1 MIEQLVFGQV
11 VQMPEAPNI
20 AREIVLGTG
29 MSVHTDAYSV
39 SRACATSFQ
48 AVANVAESLM
58 AGTIRA
64 GIAGGADSSSVLPIG
79 VSKKLA
85 RTLVDANKAR
95 TLGQR
100 LKLFSRLRLR
110 DLLPVPPAVA
120 EYSTGLRMGDTA
132 EQMAKTWGITREQ
145 QDALAHRS
153 HQLAAKAWE
162 EGKLASEVM
171 TAYVPPFR
179 EPLENDNNIRKN
191 STLADYQKLRPAFD
205 RRHGTV
211 TAANSTPLTDGAA
224 AVIMMT
230 ESQAKALGLT
240 PLGYLRSYAFT
251 AIDVRQDMLLGPAW
265 STPLALERAGL
276 TLADLTLI
284 DMHEAF
290 AAQTLANLQ
299 CLASDRFARDVLGRS
314 QATGEVDESK
324 FNVLGGSIAYGHPFA
339 ATGARMITQ
348 TLHELRRR
356 GRIWSGY
363 RLRGGWSRRGDDSG
377 GGIMDM
383 TSAFTLDIRPD
394 NVAVI
399 TIDAPGEKMNT
410 LKAEFGQQVRA
421 IVRQIRDNKSLRGA
435 VLISAKP
442 DNFIA
447 GADINMIARC
457 ATAQEAEAL
466 ARQGQQIMAEI
477 HGLAI
482 PVIAAIHGACLGGGL
497 ELALACHGRVCSDDE
512 KTRLGLPEVQLG
524 LLPGSGG
531 TQRLPRLIG
540 VSGALEMILTGK
552 QLRPRQALKAGLV
565 DEVRNR
571 FCCRRRWNWR

>member
-1 MIEQLVFGQV
+1 MSQALPLVTRQGDRIAIVSGLRTPFARQATVFHGVPAIDLGKMVVGELLARSEIPPEIIEQLVFGQV

-85 RTLVDANKAR
+85 RVLVDANKAR
-95 TLGQR
+95 STGQK

-132 EQMAKTWGITREQ
+132 EQMAKTYGITRQE

-153 HQLAAKAWE
+153 HQFAAQAWA
-162 EGKLASEVM
+162 EGKLTDEVM
-171 TAYVPPFR
+171 TAYAPPFR
-179 EPLENDNNIRKN
+179 DPITQDNNVRQN
-191 STLADYQKLRPAFD
+191 SSLADYAKLRPAFD

-224 AVIMMT
+224 AVILMT
-230 ESQAKALGLT
+230 ESRAKELGLQ

-251 AIDVRQDMLLGPAW
+251 AIDVQQDMLLGPAW
-265 STPLALERAGL
+265 ATPLALDRAGL
-276 TLADLTLI
+276 TMADLTLL

-290 AAQTLANLQ
+290 ASQTLTNLK
-299 CLASDRFARDVLGRS
+299 LMASERFARDVLGRS
-314 QATGEVDESK
+314 QATGEVDDSK

-356 GRIWSGY
+356 G
-363 RLRGGWSRRGDDSG
+363 GGFGLVTACAAG
-377 GGIMDM
+377 G
-383 TSAFTLDIRPD
+383 L
-394 NVAVI
+394 
-399 TIDAPGEKMNT
+399 
-410 LKAEFGQQVRA
+410 
-421 IVRQIRDNKSLRGA
+421 GA
-435 VLISAKP
+435 AMVL
-442 DNFIA
+442 
-447 GADINMIARC
+447 
-457 ATAQEAEAL
+457 EAE
-466 ARQGQQIMAEI
+466 
-477 HGLAI
+477 
-482 PVIAAIHGACLGGGL
+482 
-497 ELALACHGRVCSDDE
+497 
-512 KTRLGLPEVQLG
+512 
-524 LLPGSGG
+524 
-531 TQRLPRLIG
+531 
-540 VSGALEMILTGK
+540 
-552 QLRPRQALKAGLV
+552 
-565 DEVRNR
+565 
-571 FCCRRRWNWR
+571 